1 MVSQLGLSKDA
12 PSSPQPTK
20 SRPLSRNAQ
29 AQARL
34 RARRRAYVESL
45 EVEIK
50 RLQGIVDATAL
61 RPVRN
66 PHASPHSST
75 PLGACSSPAP
85 SFSSNS
91 EPGSSSR
98 PLNTVQ
104 QLRSDNDRLRRER
117 DAFRVQVE
125 ALMGYVSRGCELPSI
140 LPNSSSVGGVLS
152 DHKRQDAA
160 ASRQVEQGYSPT
172 LDDEMDSEDR
182 QVRLPD
188 SCFKVNFADPAWLQS
203 QDPFSQSPLIQPSA
217 YTKDE
222 TNQLFS
228 LYGSNIAFLR
238 HLDLHAQGSAFY
250 ATGDKSIQLPVLP
263 GSNLFGAL

>member
-1 MVSQLGLSKDA
+1 MGLSPTPSIRTTRSRSASMVSQLGLSKDA

-182 QVRLPD
+182 Q
-188 SCFKVNFADPAWLQS
+188 S